1 MSETVANLIRRGLY
15 LDSVALMRV
24 AHELEAR
31 PGIAAAALLI
41 GTEANKSILANADLL
56 RDEGRGSSA
65 NDLVVAVRG
74 EADAVAA
81 ALAAAEAALER
92 PNSRS
97 TGAAALRPR
106 SIASARSVLP
116 GANLAL
122 ISVPGAFAAY
132 EARRALAQGLHVMLF
147 SDNVPLAD
155 EIALKRDA
163 AARGLAL
170 MGPDCGT
177 AAIAGV
183 PLGFAN
189 AVPRGPIGIIS
200 ASGTG
205 AQEIAS
211 LIARRGS
218 GISHILGVGG
228 RDLSAE
234 VAGMMT
240 FAAIDALEADDATAR
255 IVIVSKPP
263 DIAVMRR
270 VAERVR
276 GSAKRFVLCFIGAT
290 LEQLPEGGLFAP
302 TLKAA
307 AEAALGHPLD
317 QPVLPLPALPPER
330 RWIRGLFC
338 GGTLCAE
345 AQSILVGAGEQ
356 VTSNVPV
363 SGAAKNGS
371 AESHTLIDLG
381 ADEYTLGKPHPMLE
395 PSLRRPAVAA
405 ALADPTAAVVLVDV
419 VIGHGAHADPA
430 SELVAGIRGSGGLD
444 RPAIVASVCGTEAD
458 PQVYSRQVEILE
470 RAGVLVLPSN
480 ADAALFAARIVTRRR
495 P

>member
-1 MSETVANLIRRGLY
+1 VSATVANLVRRGLY

-31 PGIAAAALLI
+31 PGIASAALLI
-41 GTEANKSILANADLL
+41 GTEANKAILANAGLL
-56 RDEGRGSSA
+56 RDEGRAASA

-74 EADAVAA
+74 EGGAVAA
-81 ALAAAEAALER
+81 SLAAAEAALDR
-92 PNSRS
+92 P
-97 TGAAALRPR
+97 AAHAGSAPALRPR
-106 SIASARSVLP
+106 SIASARSLLP

-132 EARRALAQGLHVMLF
+132 EARRALGQGLHVMLF
-147 SDNVPLAD
+147 SDNVPLA
-155 EIALKRDA
+155 EEVALKRDA
-163 AARGLAL
+163 LARGLML

-211 LIARRGS
+211 LIARGGS
-218 GISHILGVGG
+218 GVSHIIGVGG

-234 VAGMMT
+234 VGGAMT
-240 FAAIDALEADDATAR
+240 LAAIEALEADAATER
-255 IVIVSKPP
+255 IVVVSKPP
-263 DIAVMRR
+263 DVAVMRR
-270 VAERVR
+270 VAERVH
-276 GSAKRFVLCFIGAT
+276 GSTKRFVLCFIGAT
-290 LEQLPEGGLFAP
+290 LEQLPDDGLFAP

-307 AEAALGHPLD
+307 AEAALGHPLE

-345 AQSILVGAGEQ
+345 AQSLLVGAGEP
-356 VTSNVPV
+356 VSSNVPV
-363 SGAAKNGS
+363 SGAARNGA

-381 ADEYTLGKPHPMLE
+381 ADEYTVGKPHPMLE
-395 PSLRRPAVAA
+395 PSLRRPALAA
-405 ALADPTAAVVLVDV
+405 ALADPTAAVVLADV
-419 VIGHGAHADPA
+419 VIGHGAHPDPA
-430 SELVAGIRGSGGLD
+430 GELAAGIGRRSAGG
-444 RPAIVASVCGTEAD
+444 PAIVASVCGTEAD
-458 PQVYSRQVEILE
+458 PQVHSRQVESLA